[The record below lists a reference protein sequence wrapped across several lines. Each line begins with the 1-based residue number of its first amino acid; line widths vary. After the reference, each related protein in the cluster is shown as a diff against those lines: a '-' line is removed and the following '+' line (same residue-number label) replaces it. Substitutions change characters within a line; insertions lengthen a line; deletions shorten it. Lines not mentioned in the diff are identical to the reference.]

1 MNWKKFL
8 LIGVAVSGFAFAG
21 VPQADAG
28 VRVGIGIGVPIG
40 YGYGYGYH
48 PYRYRHRYAYPYDY
62 YGYPRG
68 VVYVS
73 PRRYYRHRH
82 YRGCGHRRYVRHHRV
97 YWR

>member
-1 MNWKKFL
+1 MNWKRFL
-8 LIGVAVSGFAFAG
+8 LIGLAVGAFAFAG
-21 VPQADAG
+21 VPQTEA
-28 VRVGIGIGVPIG
+28 RVHVNFGIGLPIG
-40 YGYGYGYH
+40 YGYGHYPYG
-48 PYRYRHRYAYPYDY
+48 YRHRYAYPYDY
-62 YGYPRG
+62 YGYPRA